1 MQIND
6 ELINFFKK
14 IPGAISV
21 TEAIALYNLIIE
33 NMGNLNSK
41 ETFVDIGSHAG
52 KSSLIAITALEY
64 LQKRGTFLMVDPA
77 YDLNGDF
84 RKTGPVFAPP
94 DYILNI
100 HHNVSIFLVRNNSIE
115 VFLISS
121 TSEKFCEEEC
131 FNNLKSKGV
140 FNPLSYVFIDS
151 GEHSEESL
159 KPEIEWVN
167 RHLCVGGI
175 VVFHDFGNQYTA
187 PVYAAEKMILS
198 GQYEPI
204 AINWEEIISYVKE
217 NNLEKGNDSW
227 HMVDNPH
234 PNFIGALKRCR

>member
-1 MQIND
+1 MQINN
-6 ELINFFKK
+6 ELIDFFKK

-33 NMGNLNSK
+33 NMGNINPE

-52 KSSLIAITALEY
+52 KSSLIALTALS
-64 LQKRGTFLMVDPA
+64 FLKKEGSFIMVDPA
-77 YDLNGDF
+77 YDPISPF
-84 RKTGPVFAPP
+84 RKTSPAFA
-94 DYILNI
+94 DEYYCSHIFYKVRKFLNSNI
-100 HHNVSIFLVRNNSIE
+100 QLCM
-115 VFLISS
+115 LGLP
-121 TSEKFCEEEC
+121 SEKFCEEKRYED
-131 FNNLKSKGV
+131 LKFGSMI
-140 FNPLSYVFIDS
+140 NPLSYVFIDS

-167 RHLCVGGI
+167 KHLCVGGI

-217 NNLEKGNDSW
+217 NDLEKGNDSW
-227 HMVDNPH
+227 HMVGNPH